1 MDDTIL
7 RVDDIQKFYGN
18 KGNLTKAVD
27 HISFSVRKGEFLGI
41 MGSSGSGKTTLLNCI
56 STIDTVTSGHI
67 YVEGK
72 DITTLHGSQLAD
84 FRGKKLGFI
93 FQDFNLLDTLTA
105 YENISL
111 ALSIAG
117 TKPSEIQKC
126 VPQIAKALNIQE
138 VLNKY
143 PYQMSGGQQ
152 QRVAAARAMVTN
164 PAIVLADEPTG
175 ALDSNSSRM
184 LLTMLTE
191 LNEQLGLLF
200 SQGLSLVALK
210 LFAIELDKFQIV
222 FSAGAFRQTVLC
234 FAIIFFIVMLFNVW
248 SVTNVKLIDLLT
260 ASRKNESI
268 KAENRVLPLCLFVL
282 SLICIGISA
291 VLFNKNGILP
301 SRENMSFQIAGA
313 ALVVGTFLLFNSLS
327 TVFIQVVR
335 AGKGF
340 YLKGLNTFLVRQI
353 GSKIRTNYLVV
364 TIVCGLLTITICA
377 VSIGASTALAMNEL
391 SKAATP
397 YDLNVLSNVSTDGDC
412 NISEYLATHDVAMR
426 DYAENMEQ
434 ISIYE
439 ADMTYSEL
447 FEGQNVELWPIDEE
461 VSNSKVAIISV
472 SDFNRALAMQGKEP
486 ITLNDDQYLLNCNY
500 TGTYQYVSAALQK
513 HSEIT
518 IGGTTL
524 LRASDEVLQET
535 YFMTSV
541 GNNDRGT
548 IIVPDHVVA
557 GLEKDINVLLV
568 QYKPDADSN
577 EILQKMIP
585 IGLDEAHG
593 YRYAEKNMMYE
604 MFYGLNALVS
614 FLCCYIGLIFLLICA
629 ALLAL
634 KQLTETTDNIYRY
647 GLLQK
652 LGAKRKQ
659 INRTLFT
666 QTVVFF
672 AIPLTVAGIYSAF
685 LIGKAMTVVEE
696 FMNIHISTNIGL
708 TIILF
713 LIVYGS
719 YFLATYL
726 SCKRIVTEQ
735 KKLEV

>member
-1 MDDTIL
+1 MESI
-7 RVDDIQKFYGN
+7 VCNGIGKIYGKKQVLKN
-18 KGNLTKAVD
+18 INLTLE
-27 HISFSVRKGEFLGI
+27 KGKIYGLIGRN
-41 MGSSGSGKTTLLNCI
+41 GAGKTTLLSIMSAQNPA
-56 STIDTVTSGHI
+56 SEGTVTWNGENVWENRKALDHICFSRELSINLYGSG
-67 YVEGK
+67 VSGMKVK
-72 DITTLHGSQLAD
+72 DYLKTASYYYPDWDQALAEELIKKFELNTKQRINKMSKGMLSMVTIIVALASKAD
-84 FRGKKLGFI
+84 FTF
-93 FQDFNLLDTLTA
+93 
-105 YENISL
+105 
-111 ALSIAG
+111 
-117 TKPSEIQKC
+117 
-126 VPQIAKALNIQE
+126 
-138 VLNKY
+138 
-143 PYQMSGGQQ
+143 M
-152 QRVAAARAMVTN
+152 
-164 PAIVLADEPTG
+164 DEPVAG
-175 ALDSNSSRM
+175 LD
-184 LLTMLTE
+184 
-191 LNEQLGLLF
+191 
-200 SQGLSLVALK
+200 
-210 LFAIELDKFQIV
+210 
-222 FSAGAFRQTVLC
+222 
-234 FAIIFFIVMLFNVW
+234 
-248 SVTNVKLIDLLT
+248 
-260 ASRKNESI
+260 
-268 KAENRVLPLCLFVL
+268 
-282 SLICIGISA
+282 
-291 VLFNKNGILP
+291 
-301 SRENMSFQIAGA
+301 
-313 ALVVGTFLLFNSLS
+313 VV
-327 TVFIQVVR
+327 
-335 AGKGF
+335 
-340 YLKGLNTFLVRQI
+340 
-353 GSKIRTNYLVV
+353 
-364 TIVCGLLTITICA
+364 
-377 VSIGASTALAMNEL
+377 
-391 SKAATP
+391 
-397 YDLNVLSNVSTDGDC
+397 
-412 NISEYLATHDVAMR
+412 MR

-439 ADMTYSEL
+439 ADMTYAQL
-447 FEGQNVELWPIDEE
+447 FEGQDIELWPIDEE
-461 VSNSKVAIISV
+461 IPNSKVAVIPV
-472 SDFNRALAMQGKEP
+472 SDFNRALTMQGKEP

-500 TGTYQYVSAALQK
+500 TGTYQYVSAALQN

-548 IIVPDHVVA
+548 LIVPDHVVA
-557 GLEKDINVLLV
+557 VLEKDVNVLLV
-568 QYKPDADSN
+568 QYKPDVDSN

-585 IGLDEAHG
+585 IGLDETHG

-666 QTVVFF
+666 QTAVFF

-685 LIGKAMTVVEE
+685 LIGKAMTIVEE

-735 KKLEV
+735 KRSEV

>member
-1 MDDTIL
+1 MTSFKLIFRNVHKNIRDYLIYFLTL
-7 RVDDIQKFYGN
+7 TLSVSLFYAFN
-18 KGNLTKAVD
+18 S
-27 HISFSVRKGEFLGI
+27 ISDQPAFSDMGITGSLLYDQLGI
-41 MGSSGSGKTTLLNCI
+41 LLSALSVVIAVVLAFLIIYANQFLLKRRKKELGVYMVLGMKKGRISRLFAGETLCVGVIALVSGL
-56 STIDTVTSGHI
+56 V
-67 YVEGK
+67 
-72 DITTLHGSQLAD
+72 
-84 FRGKKLGFI
+84 LGF
-93 FQDFNLLDTLTA
+93 
-105 YENISL
+105 
-111 ALSIAG
+111 
-117 TKPSEIQKC
+117 
-126 VPQIAKALNIQE
+126 
-138 VLNKY
+138 
-143 PYQMSGGQQ
+143 
-152 QRVAAARAMVTN
+152 
-164 PAIVLADEPTG
+164 
-175 ALDSNSSRM
+175 
-184 LLTMLTE
+184 
-191 LNEQLGLLF
+191 LF

-222 FSAGAFRQTVLC
+222 FSVGAFRQTVLC
-234 FAIIFFIVMLFNVW
+234 FAIIFFIVMLFNVR

-268 KAENRVLPLCLFVL
+268 KAENRVLPICLFVL

-301 SRENMSFQIAGA
+301 SHENMSFQIAGA

-397 YDLNVLSNVSTDGDC
+397 YDLNVLSNVSTDGDS

-461 VSNSKVAIISV
+461 VPNSKVAVIPV

-500 TGTYQYVSAALQK
+500 TGTYQYVSLSLQN
-513 HSEIT
+513 HLEIT
-518 IGGTTL
+518 IG
-524 LRASDEVLQET
+524 
-535 YFMTSV
+535 
-541 GNNDRGT
+541 GT

-557 GLEKDINVLLV
+557 GLEKDVNVLLV

-666 QTVVFF
+666 QTAVFF

-685 LIGKAMTVVEE
+685 LIGKAMTIVEE

>member
-1 MDDTIL
+1 MTSFKLIFRNVHKNIRDYLIYFLTL
-7 RVDDIQKFYGN
+7 TLSVSLFYAFN
-18 KGNLTKAVD
+18 S
-27 HISFSVRKGEFLGI
+27 ISDQPAFSDMGITGSLLYDQLGI
-41 MGSSGSGKTTLLNCI
+41 LL
-56 STIDTVTSGHI
+56 S
-67 YVEGK
+67 
-72 DITTLHGSQLAD
+72 
-84 FRGKKLGFI
+84 
-93 FQDFNLLDTLTA
+93 
-105 YENISL
+105 
-111 ALSIAG
+111 ALSVVIA
-117 TKPSEIQKC
+117 
-126 VPQIAKALNIQE
+126 V
-138 VLNKY
+138 
-143 PYQMSGGQQ
+143 
-152 QRVAAARAMVTN
+152 
-164 PAIVLADEPTG
+164 VLAFLIIYANQFLLKRRKKELGVYMVLGMKKRRISRLFAGETLCVG
-175 ALDSNSSRM
+175 VIALVSG
-184 LLTMLTE
+184 LV
-191 LNEQLGLLF
+191 LGLLF

-327 TVFIQVVR
+327 TVFIQVR

-340 YLKGLNTFLVRQI
+340 YMKGLNTFLVRQI
-353 GSKIRTNYLVV
+353 GSKIRTNYLVM
-364 TIVCGLLTITICA
+364 TIVCGLLTITICT

-397 YDLNVLSNVSTDGDC
+397 YDLNVLSNVSIDGNND
-412 NISEYLATHDVAMR
+412 IVEYLSTQDIIMS

-439 ADMTYSEL
+439 ADMTYAEL
-447 FEGQNVELWPIDEE
+447 FEGQDIELWPIDEG
-461 VSNSKVAIISV
+461 VPDSKVSVMTV
-472 SDFNRALAMQGKEP
+472 SDFNRALSMQGKEL

-500 TGTYQYVSAALQK
+500 NGTYQYVSVALQS
-513 HSEIT
+513 HSEFAV
-518 IGGTTL
+518 GGTIL
-524 LRASDEVLQET
+524 QRASDEVLQET

-548 IIVPDHVVA
+548 LIVPDYVVA
-557 GLEKDINVLLV
+557 DLEKDVNVLLV
-568 QYKPDADSN
+568 QYKPDVDSN

-652 LGAKRKQ
+652 LGAKRRQ

-666 QTVVFF
+666 QTAVFF

>member
-1 MDDTIL
+1 MTSFKLIFRNVHKNIRDYLIYFLTL
-7 RVDDIQKFYGN
+7 TLSVSLFYAFN
-18 KGNLTKAVD
+18 S
-27 HISFSVRKGEFLGI
+27 ISDQPAFSDMGITGSLLYDQLGI
-41 MGSSGSGKTTLLNCI
+41 LL
-56 STIDTVTSGHI
+56 S
-67 YVEGK
+67 
-72 DITTLHGSQLAD
+72 
-84 FRGKKLGFI
+84 
-93 FQDFNLLDTLTA
+93 
-105 YENISL
+105 
-111 ALSIAG
+111 ALSVVIA
-117 TKPSEIQKC
+117 
-126 VPQIAKALNIQE
+126 V
-138 VLNKY
+138 
-143 PYQMSGGQQ
+143 
-152 QRVAAARAMVTN
+152 
-164 PAIVLADEPTG
+164 VLAFLIIYANQFLLKRRKKELGVYMVLGMKKRRISRLFAGETLCVG
-175 ALDSNSSRM
+175 VIALVSG
-184 LLTMLTE
+184 LV
-191 LNEQLGLLF
+191 LGLLF

-340 YLKGLNTFLVRQI
+340 YMKGLNTFLVRQI
-353 GSKIRTNYLVV
+353 GSKIRTNYLVM
-364 TIVCGLLTITICA
+364 TIVCGLLTITICT

-397 YDLNVLSNVSTDGDC
+397 YDLNVLSNVSIDGNND
-412 NISEYLATHDVAMR
+412 IVEYLSTQDIIMS

-439 ADMTYSEL
+439 ADMTYAEL
-447 FEGQNVELWPIDEE
+447 FEGQDIELWPIDEG
-461 VSNSKVAIISV
+461 VPDSKVSVMTV
-472 SDFNRALAMQGKEP
+472 SDFNRALSMQGKEL

-500 TGTYQYVSAALQK
+500 NGTYQYVSVALQS
-513 HSEIT
+513 HSEFAV
-518 IGGTTL
+518 GGTIL
-524 LRASDEVLQET
+524 QRASDEVLQET

-548 IIVPDHVVA
+548 LIVPDYVVA
-557 GLEKDINVLLV
+557 DLEDVNVLLV
-568 QYKPDADSN
+568 QYKPDVDSN

-585 IGLDEAHG
+585 IGLDEVHG

-652 LGAKRKQ
+652 LGAKRRQ

-666 QTVVFF
+666 QTAVFF

-685 LIGKAMTVVEE
+685 LIDKAMIVVEE